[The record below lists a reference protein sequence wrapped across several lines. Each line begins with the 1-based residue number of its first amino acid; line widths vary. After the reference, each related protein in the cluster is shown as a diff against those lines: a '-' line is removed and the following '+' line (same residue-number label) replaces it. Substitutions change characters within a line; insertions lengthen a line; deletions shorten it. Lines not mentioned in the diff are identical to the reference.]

1 MTAPQAL
8 IFDLDGTLWDSCAT
22 VAKAW
27 TQGALEMGH
36 PELSLS
42 PETVQTTMGLTFDE
56 IFEKLWPHLN
66 LHDRRLI
73 GHHCET
79 VETALLLQEPG
90 TLFEGVKQGLL
101 ELSEHYRLMIVSN
114 CQTGYIENFL
124 HHSGL
129 EDIFEDWECFGDTH
143 RPKCENI
150 QLVMQRCQLESAWYF
165 GDTLKD
171 ESSSRTA
178 QLPFGFVEWGF
189 GQCENPDLR
198 FLNFEALV
206 QHFIQIKQKSPV

>member
-1 MTAPQAL
+1 MQTPQAL
-8 IFDLDGTLWDSCAT
+8 VFDLDGTLWDSCAT

-36 PELSLS
+36 PELSLTS
-42 PETVQTTMGLTFDE
+42 EMVKTTMGLTFDE

-79 VETALLLQEPG
+79 VESALLVQEPG
-90 TLFEGVKQGLL
+90 TLFDGVKRGLL
-101 ELSEHYRLMIVSN
+101 ELSDHYRLMIVSN

-129 EDIFEDWECFGDTH
+129 EDLFEDWECFGDTH
-143 RPKCENI
+143 RPKSENI
-150 QLVMQRCQLESAWYF
+150 QLILKRTKVESAWYF

-171 ESSSRTA
+171 ESSARSAGT
-178 QLPFGFVEWGF
+178 PFAFVEWGF
-189 GQCENPDLR
+189 GSAENPDLS
-198 FLNFEALV
+198 FASFDQLTQYFISLALS
-206 QHFIQIKQKSPV
+206 K